1 MPIDPDAVIEAVK
14 VTAERS
20 WWVFSNPLFWLLP
33 IASIWLAKRA
43 DREHAAKERERIA
56 ERSRAR

>member
-43 DREHAAKERERIA
+43 DREHVVNERKRIA
-56 ERSRAR
+56 ERSRRP